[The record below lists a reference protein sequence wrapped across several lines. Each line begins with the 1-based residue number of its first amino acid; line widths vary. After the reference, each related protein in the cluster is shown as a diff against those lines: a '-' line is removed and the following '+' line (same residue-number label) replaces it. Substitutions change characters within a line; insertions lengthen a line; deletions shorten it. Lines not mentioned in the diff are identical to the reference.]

1 MYHQGKQKPV
11 KSHESFRANALSCPR
26 AMVVKLISSGQ
37 QQKNYKQEKANYVS
51 SAHT

>member
-37 QQKNYKQEKANYVS
+37 QQKTLEIRKSKLC
-51 SAHT
+51 